1 MKKIIFSVFILF
13 SLSFFFFTDIYINK
27 YDFFFRYIL
36 EKNSY
41 IDSLNFKKVS
51 GNLIS
56 GLELEDINISSHS
69 FRFESKMA
77 ILKLKK
83 FFLLDYFQSDVGK
96 ITYLKI
102 KKNTNENLSSN
113 EKNNDYLIIN
123 FNELLITQSKQF
135 YNFNFKV
142 NNLKKFGITL
152 SDANINGSFKGSN
165 YINAEIKISELELLH
180 RFFPNINLTMN
191 YDNETFY
198 FNIPKNINSTSQ
210 FLRANFEI
218 SSPKVKINSA
228 AIRFKDEDSLFV
240 NNEQLFFSNILS
252 GENLKINYINGSVN
266 INKFKFQDTQTYFF
280 DLKFDDFNLKLFKGL
295 KAEGRLSGDLYISN
309 NKSAIFKNTKI
320 KNFSFEKIRLDEIYA
335 EGYIADDFYNI
346 SDINVIKKIG
356 FIDVST
362 FYNKIIEEFNL
373 KY

>member
-1 MKKIIFSVFILF
+1 MKKIIFSVFFLF

-102 KKNTNENLSSN
+102 KKNTNENFSQS

-123 FNELLITQSKQF
+123 FNELLITQNKQF

-152 SDANINGSFKGSN
+152 SDTNINGSFKGSN

-198 FNIPKNINSTSQ
+198 FNVPKDINSTSQ
-210 FLRANFEI
+210 FMRANFEI
-218 SSPKVKINSA
+218 RSPKVKINSA
-228 AIRFKDEDSLFV
+228 AIRFKNEDSLFV

-266 INKFKFQDTQTYFF
+266 INKFKFQDMQTYFF

-320 KNFSFEKIRLDEIYA
+320 KNFSFEKISLDEIYA

-346 SDINVIKKIG
+346 SDINVTKKIG
-356 FIDVST
+356 FIDVSS

>member
-1 MKKIIFSVFILF
+1 MKKIIFSVFFLF

-51 GNLIS
+51 GNLVS

-102 KKNTNENLSSN
+102 KKNTNENFSQS

-123 FNELLITQSKQF
+123 FNELLITQNKQF

-152 SDANINGSFKGSN
+152 SDTNINGSFKGSN

-198 FNIPKNINSTSQ
+198 FNVPKDINSTSQ
-210 FLRANFEI
+210 FMRANFEI
-218 SSPKVKINSA
+218 RSPKVKINSA
-228 AIRFKDEDSLFV
+228 AIRFKNEDSLFV

-266 INKFKFQDTQTYFF
+266 INKFKFQDMQTYFF

-320 KNFSFEKIRLDEIYA
+320 KNFSFEKISLDEIYA
-335 EGYIADDFYNI
+335 EGYISDDFYNI
-346 SDINVIKKIG
+346 SDINVTKKIG
-356 FIDVST
+356 FIDVSS

>member
-1 MKKIIFSVFILF
+1 MKKIIFSVFFLF

-51 GNLIS
+51 GNLVS

-102 KKNTNENLSSN
+102 KKNTNENFSQS

-123 FNELLITQSKQF
+123 FNELLITQNKQF

-152 SDANINGSFKGSN
+152 SDTNINGSFKGSN

-198 FNIPKNINSTSQ
+198 FNVPKDINSTSQ
-210 FLRANFEI
+210 FMRANFEI
-218 SSPKVKINSA
+218 RSPKVKINSA
-228 AIRFKDEDSLFV
+228 AIRFKNEDSLFV

-266 INKFKFQDTQTYFF
+266 INKFKFQDMQTYFF

-320 KNFSFEKIRLDEIYA
+320 KNFSFEKISLDEIYA

-346 SDINVIKKIG
+346 SDINVTKKIG
-356 FIDVST
+356 FIDVSS

>member
-102 KKNTNENLSSN
+102 KKNTNENLSST

-152 SDANINGSFKGSN
+152 SDANINGSFNGSN

-198 FNIPKNINSTSQ
+198 FNVPKNINSTSQ

-240 NNEQLFFSNILS
+240 NNEQLFFSNVLS

-346 SDINVIKKIG
+346 SDINVTKKIG